1 MDTVALLL
9 LFVVNAGT
17 LVQVKGTANLTTLYG
32 ETIVMPCNGGAPPP
46 EDLMF
51 IKWKYEKDD
60 GTPGDLLV
68 KQAHSDQAT
77 VQATD
82 GYAQRVSIN
91 RHFSLLITQASLKDQ
106 RTFTCMVVSDANLME
121 YPVSVVVYKKPSPV
135 RIMDKSELLE
145 KDKLT
150 AVGTC
155 VVAEANPPAT
165 IKWRKNGQLLKDD
178 QKSVVITN
186 HLKLDPDTGLSTML
200 STLQYAATKEDADAI
215 FACEATHT
223 LINQETELEPFPIHY
238 PSEQVTL
245 QIMSQP
251 SIIEGDNVTLKCT
264 ADGNPPPRSFFFH
277 IKGTKVLVENS
288 DNYTVT
294 AINRKDTG
302 EYKCSLVDNEKVEA
316 SQNIVVSYLDL
327 SLSPTGEV
335 VKNVGETLSVKIEKS
350 TSGDAKELWKKNGKM
365 VKRPEFSNLTFADA
379 GDYICEVSLTG
390 LTRRQSFQLVIEGKP
405 RITNLTKY
413 RAADGKDTV
422 LTCEAEG
429 VPKPQFQWSVNNPIK
444 EESSYINGKVI
455 HKITIVPKENL
466 TITCNVSN
474 RLGQHAETISV
485 SSVFKEENKGRG
497 SREDRDQA
505 KLIGGVVAGLVLVG
519 ITVGLI
525 CWLCS
530 KKSRQGTWKTK
541 EEINRSHENEKLKP
555 SDCV

>member
-1 MDTVALLL
+1 TSSL
-9 LFVVNAGT
+9 
-17 LVQVKGTANLTTLYG
+17 KGTANLTTLYG

-60 GTPGDLLV
+60 GTPGDLLI

-121 YPVSVVVYKKPSPV
+121 YPVSVVV
-135 RIMDKSELLE
+135 
-145 KDKLT
+145 
-150 AVGTC
+150 GTC

-200 STLQYAATKEDADAI
+200 STLQYAATKEDVDAI

-251 SIIEGDNVTLKCT
+251 PIIEGDNVTLKCT

-379 GDYICEVSLTG
+379 GDYVCEVSLTG

-405 RITNLTKY
+405 RITSLTKY

-429 VPKPQFQWSVNNPIK
+429 VPKPQFQWSINNPIK
-444 EESSYINGKVI
+444 ESSYINGKVI

-466 TITCNVSN
+466 TVTCNVSN

-485 SSVFKEENKGRG
+485 SSG
-497 SREDRDQA
+497 SREDQDQA

-519 ITVGLI
+519 IIVGLI
-525 CWLCS
+525 CWLGS

-541 EEINRSHENEKLKP
+541 EEMNRSHENEKLKP